1 MRLRSPGFMFYA
13 VAPSEHAYAR
23 MEDVPPHISDAIPW
37 FIILIV
43 IELLVSVMQGVVHRR
58 HNVKDMFCS
67 VSLGLFQQIAS
78 IPFAAMASSVYASA
92 YEHCRLFTVP
102 YDSALAWWG
111 LMLGVD
117 LGYYALHRWCHEF
130 HLGWIGHS
138 CHHSG
143 EFYNLATALRQGT
156 LQSLASSFF
165 YLPLALL
172 GLPLPMFMTH
182 KALNLLYQFW
192 IHTETI
198 GDLGPLEY
206 ILNTPSH
213 HRLHHRPGANVNYA
227 GVLIIWDRMFGTF
240 RAEGEGQL
248 DRYGLGKPLNT
259 FDPVRANFEY
269 IRRASESIGWVRP
282 MLPWRRR
289 LAPKWSFR
297 PLDVFRPL
305 EYEASGERRRDADRR
320 SNAIRG
326 RGRPALWYRPALW
339 APPDENAARQKYV
352 GSMPPF
358 RHRGAIEASYLGAHL
373 LVLLVGHHCF
383 EELMRQPGSTSDPAT
398 YALALWLLASLCA
411 LGRLSDGDASG
422 VRLEW
427 VRLAL
432 LAPTLLLVSQ
442 RLGGGEPAG
451 GAGGSGEL
459 MIVAIAL
466 LACAVW
472 SLIGSGWW
480 LEEPTEKAAK
490 LVGRPQ
496 QLPQRDHTS
505 QQTSARRGRR
515 SLRSPSPKSRRV

>member
-1 MRLRSPGFMFYA
+1 MPPLGYSSTTSHCASPGLT
-13 VAPSEHAYAR
+13 V
-23 MEDVPPHISDAIPW
+23 
-37 FIILIV
+37 
-43 IELLVSVMQGVVHRR
+43 
-58 HNVKDMFCS
+58 
-67 VSLGLFQQIAS
+67 LGLKLLLPS
-78 IPFAAMASSVYASA
+78 
-92 YEHCRLFTVP
+92 
-102 YDSALAWWG
+102 
-111 LMLGVD
+111 
-117 LGYYALHRWCHEF
+117 
-130 HLGWIGHS
+130 
-138 CHHSG
+138 
-143 EFYNLATALRQGT
+143 
-156 LQSLASSFF
+156 
-165 YLPLALL
+165 PLALL

-282 MLPWRRR
+282 MLPWEAAAR
-289 LAPKWSFR
+289 PKWSFR

-339 APPDENAARQKYV
+339 APPEENAARQKYV

-398 YALALWLLASLCA
+398 YALALWLLASLA
-411 LGRLSDGDASG
+411 RLDDFPMEMRAACGWNGCGWRCLRRRCCSSANGWAAANRPAERAAAAS
-422 VRLEW
+422 
-427 VRLAL
+427 
-432 LAPTLLLVSQ
+432 
-442 RLGGGEPAG
+442 
-451 GAGGSGEL
+451 
-459 MIVAIAL
+459 
-466 LACAVW
+466 
-472 SLIGSGWW
+472 
-480 LEEPTEKAAK
+480 
-490 LVGRPQ
+490 
-496 QLPQRDHTS
+496 
-505 QQTSARRGRR
+505 
-515 SLRSPSPKSRRV
+515 